1 MADHTFDGQNVDY
14 RRFHS
19 YAIIQMTTI
28 NKFEFEFC
36 VTLRS

>member
-1 MADHTFDGQNVDY
+1 VREIQKLVNLDY